1 MDTGYVAAR
10 VTQLRIKSGFS
21 AQKMSQLIGMNDAY
35 INNIESGK
43 SLPSLANLFNICDF
57 FGISP
62 LEFFDGENSN
72 PKMIKEILDVLKTL
86 NDNQLALILGMAKEF
101 SKASH

>member
-10 VTQLRIKSGFS
+10 VTQLRLKSGFS
-21 AQKMSQLIGMNDAY
+21 AKKMSEFIGMNSSY
-35 INNIESGK
+35 INHIESGK
-43 SLPSLANLFNICDF
+43 GLPALTNLFNICDF

-86 NDNQLALILGMAKEF
+86 NDNQLALVLGMAKEF
-101 SKASH
+101 SKVSH